1 MPEFLQKIQDL
12 FSDGIARSAP
22 STSRPVNEHELK
34 GDLEHVVS
42 ELGLEGSLR
51 TGCVDAPVGT
61 LSSTASAASRC
72 SPRSSSLTNCNNIS
86 NSTFVTANSVLTVS
100 EEIMHRDDVHD
111 VTLLETRL
119 PPAPYSLLTSEME
132 LSMRSLSLEDTT
144 PSEVG
149 YDDLMPNYPSK
160 YLLSIKTIEANY
172 RPLRELDEILSTQI
186 TAVMND
192 ASKALI
198 NVATRSGVLMV
209 GEKQTVLP
217 IFLTIHL
224 ISTLELF

>member
-1 MPEFLQKIQDL
+1 
-12 FSDGIARSAP
+12 
-22 STSRPVNEHELK
+22 
-34 GDLEHVVS
+34 
-42 ELGLEGSLR
+42 
-51 TGCVDAPVGT
+51 
-61 LSSTASAASRC
+61 
-72 SPRSSSLTNCNNIS
+72 
-86 NSTFVTANSVLTVS
+86 
-100 EEIMHRDDVHD
+100 
-111 VTLLETRL
+111 
-119 PPAPYSLLTSEME
+119 
-132 LSMRSLSLEDTT
+132 MRSLSLEDTT

-198 NVATRSGVLMV
+198 NMATRSGVLKV